1 MFKLQRKSLFEGEV
15 SDTHMRST
23 VKSEGTD
30 PVTTFFRKTR
40 PFHLVL
46 GVTLITILLAACG
59 NSGTTSATPTPTGS
73 TTAAPV
79 GGKGCTKVGVLLP
92 EIARWDSQDRPLLM
106 QKIQAIAGVTIDY
119 YNAQGDAVQQQSQA
133 DTALSKGDC
142 ILVVAPQDAIQ
153 AASIVAKAQARKV
166 PVIAYDRLIQSKDL
180 NFYVSFDAVVV
191 GRLQGQYIVDHYKD
205 YIQGTNKNVAMI
217 NGSQTDSNTL
227 LTRQGVLNTLQPLFD
242 NGTLNKIYDQYTPGG
257 NADTA
262 RTEMDGILTAQQN
275 NLQIAYV
282 ANDDMA
288 NAVIASL
295 KTRRLNGRV
304 LVTGQDA
311 TVAGLQN
318 ILTGYQ
324 AMTVYKPIEKEAQG
338 TADLIQ
344 ALHDGTDPQAMT
356 KGATVMTADG
366 TAIASVLEMPIAV
379 DKTNIQTT
387 VIADNFVTIAD
398 ICSGL
403 PKGTGGICP

>member
-1 MFKLQRKSLFEGEV
+1 MVVNSASVSPLTANSFHVQITQRKSLFEGEV

-46 GVTLITILLAACG
+46 GVALITILLAACG

-92 EIARWDSQDRPLLM
+92 EIARWDSQDRPLLI

-166 PVIAYDRLIQSKDL
+166 PVIAYDRRSSQRTSTSTSPSCSD
-180 NFYVSFDAVVV
+180 
-191 GRLQGQYIVDHYKD
+191 GR
-205 YIQGTNKNVAMI
+205 
-217 NGSQTDSNTL
+217 S
-227 LTRQGVLNTLQPLFD
+227 
-242 NGTLNKIYDQYTPGG
+242 
-257 NADTA
+257 TA
-262 RTEMDGILTAQQN
+262 G
-275 NLQIAYV
+275 
-282 ANDDMA
+282 
-288 NAVIASL
+288 
-295 KTRRLNGRV
+295 
-304 LVTGQDA
+304 
-311 TVAGLQN
+311 
-318 ILTGYQ
+318 
-324 AMTVYKPIEKEAQG
+324 
-338 TADLIQ
+338 
-344 ALHDGTDPQAMT
+344 
-356 KGATVMTADG
+356 
-366 TAIASVLEMPIAV
+366 
-379 DKTNIQTT
+379 
-387 VIADNFVTIAD
+387 
-398 ICSGL
+398 
-403 PKGTGGICP
+403 